1 LNEVKMKQSVSVGW
15 GILWGSIAAGPIFVA
30 TTCAILLYAEL
41 PKAIA
46 IETSWFELDTVMGL
60 ILAAVPVTLL
70 GFILALIPNA
80 FGATIIGNLGR
91 HVPFARLPL
100 TWAAAGIVMAVIPIS
115 LFGGFRGDQAAT
127 AAGLIITS
135 GICALVCRK
144 HTRWSEAPEARP
156 NPEPASVSPP
166 ARSALAPR
174 NTGARLLD

>member
-1 LNEVKMKQSVSVGW
+1 MKQSVSVGW

-60 ILAAVPVTLL
+60 ILAAV
-70 GFILALIPNA
+70 PNA